1 MTAAVQTTPEQQEAF
16 HSLEKQI
23 MQKKQELKIQR
34 MNEEKNAIPKREA
47 REVHVR
53 QTSADSEEMGGRVE
67 EEGRSSRQ
75 AQEKRNGFS
84 FQKGEKNWDV
94 DDDAEFEFLADKKPV
109 KMTLKEMRDAAAGGI
124 AVRNRMRQIAEDKKA
139 LYEPYRDFSKTSKE
153 DPLGALQKMFGA
165 IQTVDPDADFDEF
178 IADLAKQAQTLAKME
193 PSERKAYE
201 LEKELNDKKEKLTE
215 SEQMNRIAELKEE
228 LVAQTNLS
236 DEKIYEFGQTILNHP
251 VLSQTISNEEDLME
265 RIGEL
270 AEEIEMQ
277 KVSLEALHKQN
288 PDIPPNDPLVFEL
301 SNLLKQNPDFD
312 EKDLEDIAEEVLGSV
327 QKAKASQR
335 LSKKQ
340 RAWTGTR
347 DTNSPPDF
355 ARMKPVDALKWQIE
369 NKKKL
374 QQEQQKLS
382 QKRI

>member
-16 HSLEKQI
+16 DNLKKQI
-23 MQKKQELKIQR
+23 LQKKQEQKVQR
-34 MNEEKNAIPKREA
+34 INEGKNAIQKREA
-47 REVHVR
+47 GEVHVR
-53 QTSADSEEMGGRVE
+53 QTSTDSEEMGGRSE
-67 EEGRSSRQ
+67 EEGHSSSQ
-75 AQEKRNGFS
+75 AEEKRNGFT

-94 DDDAEFEFLADKKPV
+94 DDDAEFEFVADKKPV

-139 LYEPYRDFSKTSKE
+139 LYEPYKDFSKISKE

-178 IADLAKQAQTLAKME
+178 IADLAKQAQTIAKME

-201 LEKELNDKKEKLTE
+201 LEKELNEKKERLTE
-215 SEQMNRIAELKEE
+215 SEQLNRIGELKEE

-277 KVSLEALHKQN
+277 KVSLEALHKHN
-288 PDIPPNDPLVFEL
+288 SDIPPNDPLVFEL

-312 EKDLEDIAEEVLGSV
+312 EKDLAEIAEEVLGSV

-355 ARMKPVDALKWQIE
+355 SRMKPVDALKWQIE

-374 QQEQQKLS
+374 QQEQNKLS